1 MLDGQFRKA
10 SGRISVSAGWRLW
23 IVLLAV
29 VGAYVRG
36 DAVGLGID
44 AMITRQRY
52 RRLNKNTHLLPWMS
66 YKKDHGWGT
75 YSPNVT

>member
-10 SGRISVSAGWRLW
+10 SGRTSVSAGWRLW

-36 DAVGLGID
+36 DAVGLG
-44 AMITRQRY
+44 M
-52 RRLNKNTHLLPWMS
+52 L
-66 YKKDHGWGT
+66 
-75 YSPNVT
+75 